1 MRNLLLAVAFA
12 LGLGFAATSAGA
24 ATVGGNTAS
33 AIGTLAKSSTPL
45 VEKTYYRGRYWRH
58 RHWRHR
64 PYYRGWGYARP
75 YRGYG
80 WGHRHYRHRYWR
92 YHHRRY
98 WR

>member
-45 VEKTYYRGRYWRH
+45 VEKT
-58 RHWRHR
+58 
-64 PYYRGWGYARP
+64 
-75 YRGYG
+75 
-80 WGHRHYRHRYWR
+80 
-92 YHHRRY
+92 
-98 WR
+98 